1 MVKKKP
7 QITVALAGNP
17 NSGKTSLFNV
27 LSGAHMKV
35 GNWSGVTVE
44 KFEGYADYG
53 GYTLNI
59 TDLPGIY
66 SLAAY
71 TPEEIITRDFLMERK
86 CDVVV
91 NVADGTSLERSLYLT
106 SQLMDMEAPLV
117 VALNMY
123 DEVIQEGIKIDVK
136 QLQKLLGC
144 HVVPVSAVKNTGIT
158 ALFDHI
164 IRVYEKKIEVLR
176 NKTEYSKPIEDA
188 LDEMTDIISS
198 DMELSEKYSARWLA
212 IRLLES
218 DQTAYTLLK
227 ERAIWIKLGSSA
239 EKNIRLLENGGKGTV
254 PGIITQD
261 RHAFAR
267 GAVKET
273 VQIPGEEK
281 ATVTDIIDSFV
292 INRFIGIPFFLFVM
306 WLLFQM
312 TFTLGEEPMKWIAAL
327 FAFLSASAIK
337 IIPAGLARSVIVDGM
352 LAGVGGVIVFVP
364 NILLL
369 FLGLS
374 FLEGTGYMA
383 RAAFVADKFFHKIGL
398 HGKSFIPMVT
408 GFGCSVPALM
418 ACRTLKNRGDRLA
431 TMMVIP
437 FMSCGAKLPVYILL
451 IGAFLPQKSAGTMLF
466 AIYLFGVLVAVG
478 AAKLFKSTIFRGESE
493 PFVMELPVYRMPGLQ
508 YILVQMWIK
517 AWMYMKKAGTTILAA
532 SLIIWVLSNFPVS
545 RAVNSDYEI
554 KEKAVASDISMKP
567 EAKTASIGVLE
578 NERLSEQLKNS
589 YAGMIGKG
597 IEPVISPLGFD
608 WRIGVSLVAGI
619 AAKEVVVSTMSTIF
633 SLGSGDKNNEALKD
647 RLRQDSA
654 FTIPT
659 VLSMIVFVLLYV
671 PCIAA
676 TTVFHKEAGE
686 LKITLFYIGFS
697 MATAWL
703 MAFMVYRAALLL
715 IR

>member
-1 MVKKKP
+1 
-7 QITVALAGNP
+7 
-17 NSGKTSLFNV
+17 
-27 LSGAHMKV
+27 
-35 GNWSGVTVE
+35 
-44 KFEGYADYG
+44 
-53 GYTLNI
+53 
-59 TDLPGIY
+59 
-66 SLAAY
+66 
-71 TPEEIITRDFLMERK
+71 
-86 CDVVV
+86 
-91 NVADGTSLERSLYLT
+91 
-106 SQLMDMEAPLV
+106 
-117 VALNMY
+117 
-123 DEVIQEGIKIDVK
+123 
-136 QLQKLLGC
+136 
-144 HVVPVSAVKNTGIT
+144 
-158 ALFDHI
+158 
-164 IRVYEKKIEVLR
+164 
-176 NKTEYSKPIEDA
+176 
-188 LDEMTDIISS
+188 
-198 DMELSEKYSARWLA
+198 
-212 IRLLES
+212 
-218 DQTAYTLLK
+218 
-227 ERAIWIKLGSSA
+227 
-239 EKNIRLLENGGKGTV
+239 
-254 PGIITQD
+254 
-261 RHAFAR
+261 
-267 GAVKET
+267 
-273 VQIPGEEK
+273 
-281 ATVTDIIDSFV
+281 
-292 INRFIGIPFFLFVM
+292 
-306 WLLFQM
+306 
-312 TFTLGEEPMKWIAAL
+312 
-327 FAFLSASAIK
+327 
-337 IIPAGLARSVIVDGM
+337 
-352 LAGVGGVIVFVP
+352 
-364 NILLL
+364 
-369 FLGLS
+369 
-374 FLEGTGYMA
+374 
-383 RAAFVADKFFHKIGL
+383 
-398 HGKSFIPMVT
+398 MVT

-633 SLGSGDKNNEALKD
+633 SLGSGDKNNEALKE

>member
-1 MVKKKP
+1 MVKKKI
-7 QITVALAGNP
+7 QIAVALAGNP
-17 NSGKTSLFNV
+17 NSGKTSLFNA
-27 LSGAHMKV
+27 LSGAHLKV
-35 GNWSGVTVE
+35 GNWPGVTVE
-44 KFEGYADYG
+44 KFEGFADYG
-53 GYTLNI
+53 GYSIKI

-66 SLAAY
+66 SMEAY
-71 TPEEIITRDFLMERK
+71 TPEEKVARDFLMERMS
-86 CDVVV
+86 DVVV
-91 NVADGTSLERSLYLT
+91 NVVDGTSLERSLYLT

-117 VALNMY
+117 VAVNMY
-123 DEVIQEGIKIDVK
+123 DEVEHEGIKIDVK
-136 QLQKLLGC
+136 QLQKLIGC
-144 HVVPVSAVKNTGIT
+144 HVVPVSAVKKSGIE

-164 IRVYEKKIEVLR
+164 IRVYEKKIEVLK
-176 NKTEYSKPIEDA
+176 NKTEYREQIETA
-188 LDEMTDIISS
+188 VDEMSQVISTDPEISG
-198 DMELSEKYSARWLA
+198 KYSARWLS

-227 ERAIWIKLGSSA
+227 ERAIWIRLGRIAEEKL
-239 EKNIRLLENGGKGTV
+239 RLIEADGQGAAKGK
-254 PGIITQD
+254 ITAD

-273 VQIPGEEK
+273 VRLPREEK
-281 ATVTDIIDSFV
+281 ATITDIIDSFV
-292 INRFIGIPFFLFVM
+292 INRFVGIPFFLFVM

-312 TFTLGEEPMKWIAAL
+312 TFTLGEEPMKWIASFFAL
-327 FAFLSASAIK
+327 LSASAVK
-337 IIPAGLARSVIVDGM
+337 FIPAGLGRSIIVDGI
-352 LAGVGGVIVFVP
+352 LAGVGGVVVFVP

-466 AIYLFGVLVAVG
+466 AIYLFGVLVAIG
-478 AAKLFKSTIFRGESE
+478 AAKLFKSTIFKGESE
-493 PFVMELPVYRMPGLQ
+493 PFVMELPVYRMPGFQ

-517 AWMYMKKAGTTILAA
+517 AWMYIKKAGTTILAA
-532 SLIIWVLSNFPVS
+532 SVIIWALSNFPVDKGINLTYES
-545 RAVNSDYEI
+545 RA
-554 KEKAVASDISMKP
+554 KAVMSDNSIKP
-567 EAKTASIGVLE
+567 YDKPALLTSIE

-589 YAGMIGKG
+589 YAGMIGRG
-597 IEPVISPLGFD
+597 IEPVIKPLGFD

-619 AAKEVVVSTMSTIF
+619 AAKEIVVSTMSTIF
-633 SLGSGDKNNEALKD
+633 SLGGSDKNTEALKE
-647 RLRQDSA
+647 RLRQDKV
-654 FTIPT
+654 FTIPA
-659 VLSMIVFVLLYV
+659 VLSMIIFVLLYV

-676 TTVFHKEAGE
+676 TTIFHKEAGE

-703 MAFMVYRAALLL
+703 MAFLVYRATL
-715 IR
+715 IFIH